1 MTRISSLAANTLLL
15 NQIFRTQQSL
25 FEQETKVTTQ
35 QNSQDYTGVA
45 TESQRLVTLENTRDS
60 LQRFNQTN
68 QVEDTRLEVT
78 NAALDGISE
87 TLIDFRSALNTF
99 ETGAIKDETRVK
111 TIQDDAF
118 RTLKSLEDLL
128 NIDIDGRF
136 QFAGARVTTEP
147 VDFGLTTVSAFQTK
161 YDGAKVTYPTTR
173 DAHLSD
179 LSLDQNSAGRTD
191 WLVFDDNDAGV
202 STVTASTAQFG
213 NVKAGSTITIT
224 GTNNN
229 NGTYT
234 VASVNSPTNTIVTIV
249 SEEFE
254 TQAAS
259 AGTVTFRDPSDI
271 NVTVSASSGTLDFTG
286 NVGSTADTV
295 VYTDEALDGLTVGT
309 AFTVSGTANAA
320 NNKTFTVSA
329 IDTTTNTISI
339 TPQRFTDEGAAGS
352 EFFDKTAAGAAI
364 SFADVGSA
372 DTITSTVAGFFTN
385 LKAGMQVTVTGAT
398 DAGNNATH
406 TIASVSTDGTTLTL
420 TSASTLTTRANDAA
434 TPRFVTT
441 LAGGTIAANSYYD
454 GDTTSLKHRVS
465 KVREFDLDLTAVDPT
480 FEKTIRAVSIILQ
493 GVYGTEGGLDNNANR
508 VGEALFLIES
518 ALERTVSGTPPFGTE
533 LSGNLEQVQIDLAF
547 DQILLKN
554 TTEFNNKFIGF
565 LDVSIADVE
574 NADPAEAI
582 ALLLEEQRAL
592 EASFQAFSRVRQ
604 LSLVNF
610 I

>member
-15 NQIFRTQQSL
+15 SKIFRTQQNL
-25 FEQETKVTTQ
+25 FDQQVKVTTQ
-35 QNSQDYTGVA
+35 QNSQDYAGIA
-45 TESQRLVTLENTRDS
+45 TSSQRLVTLENSRDA
-60 LQRFNQTN
+60 LQRFNRTN
-68 QVEDTRLEVT
+68 QIEDTRIEVT
-78 NAALDGISE
+78 NTALDGISE
-87 TLIDFRSALNTF
+87 TLLDFRSALNTF
-99 ETGAIKDETRVK
+99 QTGAARDETRVK
-111 TIQDDAF
+111 TVQDQAF

-136 QFAGARVTTEP
+136 QFSGARVTTEP

-191 WLVFDDNDAGV
+191 WLVFDDNNAGV

-213 NVKAGSTITIT
+213 NVKVGSTITIT

-234 VASVNSPTNTIVTIV
+234 VSAVNSPTNTVITIV

-259 AGTVTFRDPSDI
+259 AGTVTFRDPNDV
-271 NVTVSASSGTLDFTG
+271 NVTLSASSGTLAFTG
-286 NVGSTADTV
+286 NVGTTADTV
-295 VYTDEALDGLTVGT
+295 VYTDELLDGLTVG
-309 AFTVSGTANAA
+309 ASFTVSGTANAA

-352 EFFDKTAAGAAI
+352 EFFDKTAGLGTI
-364 SFADVGSA
+364 TYADVGTA
-372 DTITSTVAGFFTN
+372 DTITSSVAGFFSN
-385 LKAGMQVTVTGAT
+385 LKAGMQVTLSGAT
-398 DAGNNATH
+398 PGANDATH
-406 TIASVSTDGTTLTL
+406 TIASVSSDGTALTL
-420 TSASTLTTRANDAA
+420 TSASTLTAGVDGG
-434 TPRFVTT
+434 TPRFITT
-441 LAGGTIAANSYYD
+441 LAGGTIATNSYYS
-454 GDTTSLKHRVS
+454 GDTVSLKHRVS
-465 KVREFDLDLTAVDPT
+465 KVRDFDVDLTAVNPT
-480 FEKTIRAVSIILQ
+480 FEKVIRAVSIILQ
-493 GVYGTEGGLDNNANR
+493 GVYGTEGGLDNNSDR
-508 VGEALFLIES
+508 VGDALFLIES

-554 TTEFNNKFIGF
+554 TTDFNKKFIGF

-574 NADPAEAI
+574 NADPAESI
-582 ALLLEEQRAL
+582 ARLLEEQRAL
-592 EASFQAFSRVRQ
+592 EVSFQAFARIRQ